1 MSIITAICIII
12 LLVIGCLFMV
22 IYLVREQ
29 GKIESQDSIQPMSNM
44 DYEEMQSD
52 VQKNTK

>member
-22 IYLVREQ
+22 LYLVREQ
-29 GKIESQDSIQPMSNM
+29 GKIQSQDSIQPMSNM